1 MVSIILKGLDGLLEL
16 IGGLLLIAVGPTTI
30 NRVIADLTRHEL
42 SEDPHDFVATR
53 LMHFG
58 NGLTGSAVHFAAA
71 YLLVHGLVKVVLVVA
86 LLRNQLWAYPWLII
100 TLIIFIVY
108 QLYRIALVPTAGLIA
123 LTLFDAVVVWL
134 TWREWRKRRGRTAA
148 SS

>member
-148 SS
+148 PS